1 MNIHSNAVLVILK
14 KKKLHEIS
22 ITVGAD
28 VAAEGNAMERVISAI
43 ESDTPA
49 CGGRLVGRTVVKG
62 LEVESA
68 WLSNAEF
75 ADVTLDWAR
84 LSN

>member
-1 MNIHSNAVLVILK
+1 MIFKI
-14 KKKLHEIS
+14 LHEIS

-28 VAAEGNAMERVISAI
+28 AAGEGNAMERAISAI
-43 ESDTPA
+43 ESATTA
-49 CGGRLVGRTVVKG
+49 WGGRLVGRTVVKG

-84 LSN
+84 LSSCCWWWCC